1 MNEIDNQVE
10 TNESDFL
17 EGLGVTEVKEEE
29 VEETT
34 EAEPTETE
42 ETTEQVNELDESDEH
57 TEETKEES
65 EAQNIGDI
73 EVKYLHETKKLS
85 DLTPDEIK
93 TFVQK
98 GMNHDRIIEKLTTAN
113 EKLDMFKEIA
123 ELHGMDDTQ
132 LLDALF
138 NQYFENVADRDG
150 IEPTQAKQKY
160 EQSKQAKTQKML
172 DKFVSEFKDVKPEDI
187 PDEVWN
193 AVKNGEDL
201 TSAYKSHITQNTLK
215 TKDSEMAELKSKIE
229 TLEKQLKVKEQNE
242 STKKKAVVKPVN
254 SLEEKEDD
262 FLSGL
267 FG

>member
-1 MNEIDNQVE
+1 MEEIENQIDNSTE
-10 TNESDFL
+10 NNDFL

-34 EAEPTETE
+34 ETEPAETE
-42 ETTEQVNELDESDEH
+42 ETTEQVDEL
-57 TEETKEES
+57 EETKEEQK
-65 EAQNIGDI
+65 EEPLNIGDI
-73 EVKYLHETKKLS
+73 EVKYLHESKKLS

-98 GMNHDRIIEKLTTAN
+98 GMNHDRISEKLASVN

-123 ELHGMDDTQ
+123 ELHGMDDSQ

-138 NQYFENVADRDG
+138 EQYFSTVADRDG
-150 IEPTQAKQKY
+150 IEPIQAKQKY
-160 EQSKQAKTQKML
+160 EQSKQARTQKML
-172 DKFVSEFKDVKPEDI
+172 DKFITEFKEVKPEDI
-187 PDEVWN
+187 PQEVWDS
-193 AVKNGEDL
+193 VKNGSDL
-201 TSAYKSHITQNTLK
+201 TSAYKEHLSQTTLK

-229 TLEKQLKVKEQNE
+229 ALEKQLKVKEQNE
-242 STKKKAVVKPVN
+242 STKKKAVVKQVN
-254 SLEEKEDD
+254 SLEENEDD